1 MKRKPPPA
9 PTLKSNELAWFGYP
23 ILIWLMF
30 FMAAP
35 LFLVIGLGFFSRGE
49 YGGIDTQLTLNNFIR
64 VLDPVY
70 FTIFFRSISLSFTTA
85 LLCLMLAYPMA
96 WAMASASHQWRM
108 YFTVGLAIPFMTNL
122 IIRVYAIKLCVG
134 MDGPLQTF
142 LRWLNLNFDPYLL
155 SQNRLLVFYGMVTS
169 YLPFMA
175 FPIYAA
181 LEKFDFSLVEAAED
195 LGASQ
200 FKVLFSVILPN
211 TRVAAVNSFTL
222 VFVPC
227 LGEFVIPDLLGGAKT
242 MLAGNLITEQFL
254 KARDWPFGAALS
266 LGLMATLLILPYLL
280 RRIFIP
286 RPAVA
291 L

>member
-1 MKRKPPPA
+1 MSRKPKPPPS
-9 PTLKSNELAWFGYP
+9 LKSNELAWFGYP

-35 LFLVIGLGFFSRGE
+35 LLLVIVLGFMSRGD
-49 YGGIDTQLTLNNFIR
+49 YGGVETQLTLANFSR
-64 VLDPVY
+64 LFDPVY
-70 FTIFFRSISLSFTTA
+70 FHIFARSIELSIITA
-85 LLCLMLAYPMA
+85 LLCLVLAYPMA
-96 WAMASASHQWRM
+96 WAMASASAKWRM
-108 YFTVGLAIPFMTNL
+108 YFSVGLAIPFMTNL

-134 MDGPLQTF
+134 MDGPIQALMRY
-142 LRWLNLNFDPYLL
+142 LSIDFDPYLI
-155 SQNRLLVFYGMVTS
+155 SQNQILVFYGMVTS
-169 YLPFMA
+169 YLPFMV

-200 FKVLFSVILPN
+200 LRVLASVILPG

-266 LGLMATLLILPYLL
+266 LGLMIILLLLPYML
-280 RRIFIP
+280 RRVFLP
-286 RPAVA
+286 KVTA
-291 L
+291 

>member
-1 MKRKPPPA
+1 MKKKPPP
-9 PTLKSNELAWFGYP
+9 PTSLKSNELAWFGYP
-23 ILIWLMF
+23 ILVWLMF

-35 LFLVIGLGFFSRGE
+35 LFMVIVLGFLGRGE
-49 YGGIDTQLTLNNFIR
+49 YGGVDSHVTLENFR
-64 VLDPVY
+64 RMFDPIY
-70 FTIFFRSISLSFTTA
+70 FQIFLKSIELSVVTA
-85 LLCLMLAYPMA
+85 LICLVLAYPMA
-96 WAMASASHQWRM
+96 WAMASAPSKWRM
-108 YFTVGLAIPFMTNL
+108 YFSVGLAIPFMTNL

-134 MDGPLQTF
+134 MDGPVQAVLKY
-142 LRWLNLNFDPYLL
+142 LNIQFDPFAL
-155 SQNRLLVFYGMVTS
+155 SQNQLLVFYGMVTS
-169 YLPFMA
+169 YLPFMV

-195 LGASQ
+195 LGATQ
-200 FKVLFSVILPN
+200 FEVLTSVIVPG

-266 LGLMATLLILPYLL
+266 LGLMLVLLLLPYIL

-286 RPAVA
+286 KVA
-291 L
+291 AA

>member
-1 MKRKPPPA
+1 MARKPKLA
-9 PTLKSNELAWFGYP
+9 PSLKSNELAWFGYP
-23 ILIWLMF
+23 ILVWLLF

-35 LFLVIGLGFFSRGE
+35 LALVAGLGFFSRGE
-49 YGGIDTQLTLNNFIR
+49 YGGVEPVFTLSNFSR
-64 VLDPVY
+64 ALDPIY
-70 FTIFFRSISLSFTTA
+70 FHIFLRSIQLSICTA
-85 LLCLMLAYPMA
+85 LICLILAYPMA
-96 WAMASASHQWRM
+96 WAMASAPQKWRHYLSM
-108 YFTVGLAIPFMTNL
+108 GLAIPFMTNL

-134 MDGPLQTF
+134 MDGPLQTALTF
-142 LRWLNLNFDPYLL
+142 LHIHFDPYMI
-155 SQNRLLVFYGMVTS
+155 SQNPVLVFYGMITS
-169 YLPFMA
+169 YLPFMV

-200 FKVLFSVILPN
+200 LSVLLKVIIPN

-266 LGLMATLLILPYLL
+266 VGLMGVLLVFPWVL
-280 RRIFIP
+280 RRLFL
-286 RPAVA
+286 RPGVTA
-291 L
+291 

>member
-1 MKRKPPPA
+1 MKRKPQA
-9 PTLKSNELAWFGYP
+9 MPTLKSNELAWFGYP
-23 ILIWLMF
+23 ILFLLMF

-35 LFLVIGLGFFSRGE
+35 LFLVIALGFFSRGE
-49 YGGIDTQLTLNNFIR
+49 YGGIETQLTLNNFSR
-64 VLDPVY
+64 LFNPVY
-70 FTIFFRSISLSFTTA
+70 FTIFLRSISLSFLTA
-85 LLCLMLAYPMA
+85 TICLALSYPMA
-96 WAMASASHQWRM
+96 WAMASASQKWRM

-134 MDGPLQTF
+134 MDGPLQAI
-142 LRWLNLNFDPYLL
+142 LQWLNLSFDPYQI
-155 SQNRLLVFYGMVTS
+155 SQNQTLVFYGMVTS
-169 YLPFMA
+169 YLPFMV

-181 LEKFDFSLVEAAED
+181 LEKLDFSMVEAAED

-200 FKVLFSVILPN
+200 LKVLFSVILPS

-227 LGEFVIPDLLGGAKT
+227 LGEFVIPDLLGGAKK

-266 LGLMATLLILPYLL
+266 LGLMIVLLALPYLL

-286 RPAVA
+286 RAMV
-291 L
+291 

>member
-9 PTLKSNELAWFGYP
+9 PTLISNELAWFGYP
-23 ILIWLMF
+23 LLLWLMF

-35 LFLVIGLGFFSRGE
+35 LFLVIALGFFSRGE
-49 YGGIDTQLTLNNFIR
+49 YGGVEAQLTLENFHR
-64 VLDPVY
+64 LFDPVY
-70 FTIFFRSISLSFTTA
+70 FTIFVRSITLSLVTA
-85 LLCLMLAYPMA
+85 LICLALSYPMA
-96 WAMASASHQWRM
+96 WAMASASQKWRL

-134 MDGPLQTF
+134 MDGPLQSLLT
-142 LRWLNLNFDPYLL
+142 WLHISFDPYQI
-155 SQNRLLVFYGMVTS
+155 SQNQTLVFYGMITS
-169 YLPFMA
+169 YLPFMV

-200 FKVLFSVILPN
+200 LKVLFSVILPN
-211 TRVAAVNSFTL
+211 TRTAAVNSFTL

-266 LGLMATLLILPYLL
+266 LGLMTVLLVLPYLL

-286 RPAVA
+286 KAKA
-291 L
+291 AA